1 MGRFPTK
8 LYGITALLVVL
19 LSSILVSERSLESYL
34 EETFEEAAC
43 SMNQTGCKN
52 DRDEKFNYTAFWRDA
67 TIAAQASLASDR
79 KNATSTQCPKV
90 YVYDLPWDSIDSKKH
105 PNKFGNPVKLTN
117 ANDRKKF
124 QGYLF
129 KTNQYSFPSILEHR
143 LRQSGMCRTLNPFKA
158 DLFYAPVLSR
168 PKGNGEWNATCQRI
182 TGKMIR
188 KKLVYLN
195 SSNAC
200 RHFFAIGK
208 GHTDVTLCDGWFS
221 NPIRELKPF
230 LRLAYSSYSFVV
242 DSDGRHFYDEN
253 DTTSSTYPNLYSVP
267 YPSSLHFYANK
278 TCPHFSDKFKRR
290 PSLMSFIG
298 KDNHGDTLVRR
309 RIHSMCDKY
318 ADIQV
323 CDYQERF
330 DLNKNP
336 TDKSKAI
343 FCLEPAGDT
352 PTRKSIADSIT
363 FGCIPV
369 LFSELTD
376 NVAPWFWL
384 DWKDRAR
391 VLVPRSDFV
400 AGRIDLKKLLESIPQ
415 ELLNLMQRTLK
426 DKARHFQ
433 YSIDDDPED
442 GIRITLDNLNRVAK
456 DMEHRG
462 VCGYE
467 F

>member
-1 MGRFPTK
+1 
-8 LYGITALLVVL
+8 
-19 LSSILVSERSLESYL
+19 
-34 EETFEEAAC
+34 
-43 SMNQTGCKN
+43 
-52 DRDEKFNYTAFWRDA
+52 
-67 TIAAQASLASDR
+67 
-79 KNATSTQCPKV
+79 
-90 YVYDLPWDSIDSKKH
+90 
-105 PNKFGNPVKLTN
+105 
-117 ANDRKKF
+117 
-124 QGYLF
+124 
-129 KTNQYSFPSILEHR
+129 
-143 LRQSGMCRTLNPFKA
+143 
-158 DLFYAPVLSR
+158 
-168 PKGNGEWNATCQRI
+168 
-182 TGKMIR
+182 
-188 KKLVYLN
+188 
-195 SSNAC
+195 
-200 RHFFAIGK
+200 
-208 GHTDVTLCDGWFS
+208 
-221 NPIRELKPF
+221 
-230 LRLAYSSYSFVV
+230 
-242 DSDGRHFYDEN
+242 
-253 DTTSSTYPNLYSVP
+253 
-267 YPSSLHFYANK
+267 
-278 TCPHFSDKFKRR
+278 
-290 PSLMSFIG
+290 
-298 KDNHGDTLVRR
+298 
-309 RIHSMCDKY
+309 MCDKY

-330 DLNKNP
+330 DLKKNP
-336 TDKSKAI
+336 TEKSKAI

-400 AGRIDLKKLLESIPQ
+400 AGRIDLKKLLESIPR